1 MTRQRQ
7 ASCANPTAAGC
18 CPGCSRPDEIQAA
31 IDLELPVG
39 HADYET
45 VAGLILQLLGRIP
58 RPGERI
64 EVPGATLTVERMDGL
79 RIDRVGVT
87 LHLDTTDVT
96 RPDRPGIT
104 RTDDEGGGA

>member
-1 MTRQRQ
+1 
-7 ASCANPTAAGC
+7 
-18 CPGCSRPDEIQAA
+18 
-31 IDLELPVG
+31 
-39 HADYET
+39 

-58 RPGERI
+58 RAGERV

-87 LHLDTTDVT
+87 LRLDNTDVT
-96 RPDRPGIT
+96 DGSGIT

>member
-1 MTRQRQ
+1 
-7 ASCANPTAAGC
+7 
-18 CPGCSRPDEIQAA
+18 
-31 IDLELPVG
+31 
-39 HADYET
+39 

-58 RPGERI
+58 QPGERV

-87 LHLDTTDVT
+87 LHLDNTDVRRT
-96 RPDRPGIT
+96 DGPGST